1 MSNTENKTRPNI
13 AGESTSVRSEIEGF
27 RGDLARYESGKISST
42 VFLEN
47 RLRFGVYGQR
57 QDGAHM
63 MRSKIPLGLLSATQ
77 LEVFA
82 DVAERFGNGNAHL
95 TTRQGIQTH
104 FVRLSETPDF
114 MHTLNSQNMTA
125 REACGNVVRNITA
138 SPIAGVS
145 PTEAFDVTPY
155 GMALAQ
161 FLLRHPDAQSLGR
174 KIKVTLSGDH
184 DPRFN
189 LGAFHDI
196 GLTAVIRDGVRGFE
210 LLVGGGLGPV
220 PHEALLY
227 SDFVPAR
234 EIFPISV
241 AILRIFGVHG
251 EKKNRARARLK
262 FLVAKWGIE
271 RFRQEIAAERENI
284 ADDPR
289 WDDLIS
295 EAAIATWTD
304 APSFDAG
311 PHFPEPNNDAEKRWL
326 RTNVIRQRQEGY
338 ATVVVR
344 VPRGDLNPE
353 ELRSLAAVLRGVAG
367 EDTLRIGLDQSLFI
381 RWVPLDK
388 LLATREALVAIG
400 LGQAG
405 AGGFGDTVTCPGA
418 DTCKLGIT
426 SPRALGRAIQE
437 TLDRLAV
444 DERLERLRIHVSG
457 CPNSCAQTQIA
468 DIGWFGATR
477 SVAGVSSPHYM
488 LVLGG
493 RAGAAPVPNGE
504 VGSGF
509 GNIITKIPAF
519 RVADATTVLVE
530 LYLEEGRDNE
540 LFGDVCRRIGF
551 PHIKKLL
558 AEFRTMPKPEEA
570 PWAFREPGSE
580 DAFAVVRGVGECAG
594 EPVGRS
600 DLLLTDAERESD
612 AAVELLEE
620 GGEAAQVAVHA
631 HKALELAARALLS
644 TEHKNDLTSEEVA
657 AEFRSSFY
665 DGGRIFEGVGHYFLS
680 AQGEDPDGVSGDR
693 VRRLAVEAGLFV
705 EEANSIIARM
715 RTLVAT
721 PLVKLEVR
729 PS

>member
-1 MSNTENKTRPNI
+1 MSNETKTTRPNI
-13 AGESTSVRSEIEGF
+13 AGEFISVRDEIEQF
-27 RGDLARYESGKISST
+27 RGDLARYESGKISDT

-114 MHTLNSQNMTA
+114 MHVLNSEQMTA

-174 KIKVTLSGDH
+174 KIKVTLSGDS
-184 DPRFN
+184 DARFN

-196 GLTAVIRDGVRGFE
+196 GLTAKVRDGVRGFRF
-210 LLVGGGLGPV
+210 LVGGGLGPV
-220 PHEALLY
+220 PHEALVY
-227 SDFVPAR
+227 SEFIPAR
-234 EIFPISV
+234 EIFPIAV
-241 AILRIFGVHG
+241 AILRIFGVYG

-271 RFRQEIAAERENI
+271 KFRHEIDSERSLI
-284 ADDPR
+284 ADDPE
-289 WDDLIS
+289 WDRLLSD
-295 EAAIATWTD
+295 AALATWTD
-304 APSFDAG
+304 APTFAPAPDFPVAQSDEEAG
-311 PHFPEPNNDAEKRWL
+311 WL
-326 RTNVIRQRQEGY
+326 RTNVIRQRQEGF
-338 ATVVVR
+338 ASVVVR
-344 VPRGDLNPE
+344 VPKGDLNPE
-353 ELRSLAAVLRGVAG
+353 ELRSLAAVVRGVAG
-367 EDTLRIGLDQSLFI
+367 EDTVRVGLDQSLFI
-381 RWVPLDK
+381 RWVPFDR
-388 LLATREALVAIG
+388 LLQAREALEAIG
-400 LGQAG
+400 LGGAR
-405 AGGFGDTVTCPGA
+405 AGGLGDTVTCPGA

-426 SPRALGRAIQE
+426 SPRALGRSIQE
-437 TLDRLAV
+437 TLDDLAD

-468 DIGWFGATR
+468 DIGWFGAAR
-477 SVAGVSSPHYM
+477 SVSGVSSPHYM

-493 RAGAAPVPNGE
+493 RAGGAPVDGGD

-509 GNIITKIPAF
+509 GNIVTKIPAF
-519 RVADATTVLVE
+519 RVGEATRALAE
-530 LYLEEGRDNE
+530 LYLEEGAMGER
-540 LFGDVCRRIGF
+540 FGDLCRRLGF
-551 PHIKKLL
+551 PRIKKLL
-558 AEFRTMPKPEEA
+558 ADFRTMPTPEEA
-570 PWAFREPGSE
+570 PWAFREPGSQE
-580 DAFAVVRGVGECAG
+580 SFAVVRGVGECAG
-594 EPVGRS
+594 EPVERS
-600 DLLLTDAERESD
+600 DFLLTDAERESD

-620 GGEAAQVAVHA
+620 GGAAARVAEHA

-644 TEHKNDLTSEEVA
+644 TEHKNDLTPEQVA
-657 AEFRSSFY
+657 AEFKISFY
-665 DGGRIFEGVGHYFLS
+665 DRGRIFEGVGHYFLS
-680 AQGEDPDGVSGDR
+680 ARGEDPEAVSGDR
-693 VRRLAVEAGLFV
+693 LRRLAVEAGLFV

-715 RTLVAT
+715 RTQAPS

-729 PS
+729 P